1 MLFLLLKLFDSP
13 SIVGHAE
20 KLKVV
25 LTHIS
30 NKDLLTASSLHGICA
45 LVDEFFLQYLP
56 NSRKKSVASHI
67 GELRNK
73 TCSQINSNDVSFA
86 RDLLDACAPFYRSGK
101 LKRGMT
107 QAAAARAGVE
117 NRCCRTDFVYDVM
130 HYFADDGF
138 YDSSNKL
145 LYTVAYI
152 EYDKVVMDKTFYKD
166 RVESAK
172 LDNGVVRVVAV
183 GFSNH
188 IEVKLAE
195 FEDHLVSDLTYFGLA
210 GGLIAFFMVIYLLSF
225 VMVIGTFV
233 NICLSFGFAYFLY
246 YYVCQ
251 MVFYPFIN
259 FLALLLLIAIGSD
272 DVFVF
277 YDTWQQVK
285 TEHPSWTADQRLSV
299 TFSHAITSIFVTS
312 FTTAAAFLANCV
324 SNITAIQCFGIFAA
338 LSITANF
345 VMMVTIMPALVIAT
359 EACTPHVGCSCC
371 AFCKKPYLAVGRAS
385 KFVFQVAIPF
395 VVRRGWWACITVGLA
410 IGIGALVTV
419 FYKPALVPP
428 TSSDFQLFNKEN
440 LLEMWDL
447 DFKYRFPAENAIAN
461 AQGPVELIFVF
472 GFKSTDPGNRF
483 DPDDKTRDLSR
494 DGDFEFE
501 KAETRDWLRK
511 FCNAVKAATFTQV
524 VRSSACI
531 VSTNDMSSFLLKHAC
546 NMFMSNQNSGPLEQ
560 TMVDCCT
567 NNVSQTKCVKWAQ
580 QKGVFSSFSSR
591 DLHYATGTPVF
602 DENSVVGY
610 RVSVVTTS
618 TYSVSFKK
626 MRASYNVA
634 SSFMEEQLRSAPAG
648 LRSGF
653 VSGVGSYTF
662 YDLQNSLASGTYAS
676 VGLSIGVA
684 FIVILLSV
692 RNVLIAIY
700 AMTTIMFAI
709 ACTISSIV
717 LMGWKL
723 NIIESLTITLA
734 VGMSIDF
741 TIHYGV
747 VYQMSPEAT
756 SAGRTYESFVRVGSA
771 VAAAAWTTFSAGI
784 AVLNCSVDPY
794 HKLGVFLV
802 LVMVFSWTYSTF
814 FFQSLCHIIGPVGNV
829 AQLRCPAAV
838 RQKCDR
844 SKPSTDYPNNETKLE
859 QHQNPPDC
867 DKGDQ

>member
-1 MLFLLLKLFDSP
+1 M
-13 SIVGHAE
+13 
-20 KLKVV
+20 V

-56 NSRKKSVASHI
+56 SNRTKSVASHI

-86 RDLLDACAPFYRSGK
+86 RDLLDVCAPFYRSGK

-138 YDSSNKL
+138 YDNSNKL
-145 LYTVAYI
+145 FYTAAYI
-152 EYDKVVMDKTFYKD
+152 EYDRHKVGKTFYKD

-183 GFSNH
+183 GFPDH

-195 FEDHLVSDLTYFGLA
+195 FEDHLVSDLTYFALA
-210 GGLIAFFMVIYLLSF
+210 GGLIAVFMVMYLLSF

-259 FLALLLLIAIGSD
+259 FLALLLLIAISSD

-299 TFSHAITSIFVTS
+299 TFSHAIMSIFVTS

-324 SNITAIQCFGIFAA
+324 SDITAIQCFGIFAA
-338 LSITANF
+338 LSIIANF
-345 VMMVTIMPALVIAT
+345 VMMVTIMPALVIVT
-359 EACTPHVGCSCC
+359 EACMPHVGCSCC

-419 FYKPALVPP
+419 FYKPALEPP
-428 TSSDFQLFNKEN
+428 TSSDFQLFNKQHI
-440 LLEMWDL
+440 LEMWDL
-447 DFKYRFPAENAIAN
+447 NFKYRFPAENAVAN
-461 AQGPVELIFVF
+461 AQGPVKLIFMF

-494 DGDFEFE
+494 DGDFDFE

-511 FCNAVKAATFTQV
+511 FCSAVKAATFTKV
-524 VRSSACI
+524 HNYSRCI
-531 VSTNDMSSFLLKHAC
+531 VSNEDMDSFLLTYWC
-546 NMFMSNQNSGPLEQ
+546 NMFSYNQNSGPTEQ
-560 TMVDCCT
+560 SAVDCCT
-567 NNVSQTKCVKWAQ
+567 KNVNRTKCVKLAQ
-580 QKGVFSSFSSR
+580 QKGVFSSFSSY
-591 DLHYATGTPVF
+591 DLSYATGTPVF
-602 DENSVVGY
+602 DKNSDTVVGY
-610 RVSVVTTS
+610 RVRVVTTS
-618 TYSVSFKK
+618 IYSVSFKK
-626 MRASYNVA
+626 MRASYDVA
-634 SSFMEEQLRSAPAG
+634 SSFMEEQLRSAPVG

-859 QHQNPPDC
+859 QYQNPSSC
-867 DKGDQ
+867 NKGDQ

>member
-1 MLFLLLKLFDSP
+1 MVFTP
-13 SIVGHAE
+13 SS
-20 KLKVV
+20 
-25 LTHIS
+25 TM
-30 NKDLLTASSLHGICA
+30 DLLTASSLRSICDF
-45 LVDEFFLQYLP
+45 VDKVFLQYLP
-56 NSRKKSVASHI
+56 SNRTKSVASYI
-67 GELRNK
+67 GELRK
-73 TCSQINSNDVSFA
+73 TTCSKINSNDISFA
-86 RDLLDACAPFYRSGK
+86 QDLLDACVPFYRSGK

-107 QAAAARAGVE
+107 QAAAASAGVE
-117 NRCCRTDFVYDVM
+117 KRCCRTDFVYDVM
-130 HYFADDGF
+130 HYFADDEF
-138 YDSSNKL
+138 YDSSKKL
-145 LYTVAYI
+145 IYTVVYI
-152 EYDKVVMDKTFYKD
+152 EYDTLIIRNTFYKD
-166 RVESAK
+166 RVDSAN

-183 GFSNH
+183 GFPDQ
-188 IEVKLAE
+188 IEVKFAE
-195 FEDHLVSDLTYFGLA
+195 FEDRLVSDLTYFGLA
-210 GGLIAFFMVIYLLSF
+210 GGLIAVFMVIYLLSF
-225 VMVIGTFV
+225 VMVIGTLV
-233 NICLSFGFAYFLY
+233 NIFLSFGFACFLY

-259 FLALLLLIAIGSD
+259 VLALLLLIVIGSD

-277 YDTWQQVK
+277 YATWQQVK

-299 TFSHAITSIFVTS
+299 TFSHAITSIFVMN
-312 FTTAAAFLANCV
+312 FTTAAAFLANVV
-324 SNITAIQCFGIFAA
+324 SDITAIQCFGIFAA
-338 LSITANF
+338 LSIVANF
-345 VMMVTIMPALVIAT
+345 AMMVTIIPALVITT
-359 EACTPHVGCSCC
+359 EACTPHVACSRC

-428 TSSDFQLFNKEN
+428 TSSDFQLFNKEHI
-440 LLEMWDL
+440 LEMWDL

-461 AQGPVELIFVF
+461 EQGPIELIFMF

-483 DPDDKTRDLSR
+483 DPDDITRDLSR
-494 DGDFEFE
+494 DGDFDFE

-511 FCNAVKAATFTQV
+511 FCNAVKAAAFTKV
-524 VRSSACI
+524 INDSRCI
-531 VSTNDMSSFLLKHAC
+531 VSKTDMHSFLLKHIC
-546 NMFMSNQNSGPLEQ
+546 NTLMSQNSVSLEQ
-560 TMVDCCT
+560 SLVDCCT
-567 NNVSQTKCVKWAQ
+567 KNLSQTKCVKWAQ

-591 DLHYATGTPVF
+591 DLRYATGTPVF
-602 DENSVVGY
+602 DENSNTVVGY
-610 RVSVVTTS
+610 RVRVITTS
-618 TYSVSFKK
+618 IYSVSFKK
-626 MRASYNVA
+626 MHVSYNVA
-634 SSFMEEQLRSAPAG
+634 SSFMEEQLKSAPVG

-653 VSGVGSYTF
+653 VSGAGSYTF

-692 RNVLIAIY
+692 RNVLVAVY

-741 TIHYGV
+741 TILYGV
-747 VYQMSPEAT
+747 VYHMSPET
-756 SAGRTYESFVRVGSA
+756 KSAERTYESFLRVGST
-771 VAAAAWTTFSAGI
+771 VTAAAWTMFSAGI

-867 DKGDQ
+867 DKGDQCNAFNSSLSHSVSAPVSV